1 MTINSMTVSTLLLSK
16 SKTLVL
22 MFYFSL
28 TAGGDSAS
36 WSTKANDT
44 TVAYIN
50 VCQAVGEAHGCNPT
64 AGVCLKK
71 VGGDYFTDVRTHYTV
86 YMHRVCM
93 LRNSQSLASHMS

>member
-1 MTINSMTVSTLLLSK
+1 MTVSTLLLSK
-16 SKTLVL
+16 TLVL
-22 MFYFSL
+22 MVYFSL

-50 VCQAVGEAHGCNPT
+50 VCRAVGEAHGCNPT

-71 VGGDYFTDVRTHYTV
+71 VGDDSKDVRNHYTV
-86 YMHRVCM
+86 HMQSVCM
-93 LRNSQSLASHMS
+93 LCKIFKL

>member
-1 MTINSMTVSTLLLSK
+1 MV
-16 SKTLVL
+16 
-22 MFYFSL
+22 YFSL

-50 VCQAVGEAHGCNPT
+50 VCRAVGEAHGCNPT

-71 VGGDYFTDVRTHYTV
+71 VGDDSTDVRNHYTV
-86 YMHRVCM
+86 HM
-93 LRNSQSLASHMS
+93 QSVIRFLDWGTSGLGSKFICLHYSVITG